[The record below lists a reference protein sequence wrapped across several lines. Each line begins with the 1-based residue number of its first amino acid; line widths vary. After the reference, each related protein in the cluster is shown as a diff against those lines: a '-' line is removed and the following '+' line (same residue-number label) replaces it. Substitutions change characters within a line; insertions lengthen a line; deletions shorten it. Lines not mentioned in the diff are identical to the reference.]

1 MSLGA
6 DRRKFFLVLGVIV
19 LVVAADQATKIAI
32 DRHFVRHDRVDL
44 GEGRTLQRR
53 VVLQPPIEVVAGLF
67 NLQYVENPGVTF
79 GMLRN
84 LDDSVRRPILLT
96 IPTLVM
102 VLLLF
107 IIWKTPATEVVSFL
121 GLSCIV
127 SGAIGNL
134 IDRVRLNY
142 VIDFLDVY
150 LGSYHWPSFNLADSA
165 ISVGMGLLVIE
176 MLRGKE
182 PFNVRRNKSEL
193 HQGPQRG

>member
-1 MSLGA
+1 MM
-6 DRRKFFLVLGVIV
+6 
-19 LVVAADQATKIAI
+19 
-32 DRHFVRHDRVDL
+32 
-44 GEGRTLQRR
+44 TLCRLNR
-53 VVLQPPIEVVAGLF
+53 
-67 NLQYVENPGVTF
+67 
-79 GMLRN
+79 
-84 LDDSVRRPILLT
+84 
-96 IPTLVM
+96 LVM